1 MLIIN
6 AQIIT
11 EETVIPHGWLRV
23 RDGMID
29 AIGEG
34 IYEGSDAIDTIGTID
49 TIDATG
55 LTLTA
60 GYLDIH
66 VHGGNGY
73 EAMDASLSALD
84 ELSLFYAR
92 HGVTGFLPTTW
103 TADGA
108 PILKAL
114 QAIADHQNQV
124 TGATIWG
131 AHVEGPYINPKKPG
145 AQSPHMIRPADLDE
159 FAAWQATGVIKLV
172 TIAPEFEQNEALLN
186 YCVGQGI
193 AVTAGHTDA
202 TYAEMERA
210 VRLGLGATTHTY
222 NAMRPLHH
230 REAGTVGAALNMD
243 ALRCEVIVDGVH
255 VEPHAVDIL
264 YKAKGADRLMLITDA
279 VRGAGLAHGTTY
291 LQDGRTVTVQEAA
304 YLDDGTLAGSTLTL
318 DRAVQ
323 NLARFTGKPITEIW
337 RCASLTPARWIG
349 VDHVTGSIKPGKRAD
364 LVLLDADLNVKMT
377 IVKGNLIA

>member
-11 EETVIPHGWLRV
+11 EETAIPRGWLIV
-23 RDGMID
+23 RDGLID
-29 AIGEG
+29 SFGTGDYQG
-34 IYEGSDAIDTIGTID
+34 ITPSTV
-49 TIDATG
+49 IDATG

-60 GYLDIH
+60 GYIDIH

-73 EAMDASLSALD
+73 EAMDATRDSLN

-103 TADGA
+103 TADDE

-114 QAIADHQNQV
+114 QAIADNKDQV
-124 TGATIWG
+124 DGATIWG

-145 AQSPHMIRPADLDE
+145 AQSPFLIRPADMDE
-159 FAAWQATGVIKLV
+159 FARWEATGVIKLV
-172 TIAPEFEQNEALLN
+172 TIAPEFDENERLLKH
-186 YCVGQGI
+186 CVENGI
-193 AVTAGHTDA
+193 AVSAGHTDA
-202 TYAEMERA
+202 TYAEMRHA
-210 VRLGLGATTHTY
+210 VSLGLGATTHTY

-230 REAGTVGAALNMD
+230 REAGTVGAALNID
-243 ALRCEVIVDGVH
+243 TLRCEAIVDGVH

-264 YKAKGADRLMLITDA
+264 YRAKGADHLILITDA
-279 VRGAGLAHGTTY
+279 VRGAGLAEGTTY
-291 LQDGRTVTVQEAA
+291 LQDGRTVTVKDAA

-318 DRAVQ
+318 DKAVQ
-323 NLARFTGKPITEIW
+323 NLAQFTGKPITEIW

-349 VDHVTGSIKPGKRAD
+349 IDDVTGSITVGKRAD
-364 LVLLDADLNVKMT
+364 LVLLDDDLNVKTT
-377 IVKGNLIA
+377 IVNGNVIPD